1 MQINDMKPVT
11 LLFGHNGTGKSS
23 VLAAIDVIF
32 RPKYSLGGEGSLEA
46 KTPFYIGMI
55 TDFQHNYYCN
65 KACIVPFEIT
75 IKTTKVELQ
84 KIWPDG
90 LREGLN
96 IIPGN
101 TPESRVRITLTG
113 HFEPVERLPGTAEI
127 ILEQAK
133 ILSTVLYQFNPSVD
147 ERWLPELKTS
157 HSLPDREKIG
167 ERLLNSLTNIYS
179 NIGVA
184 RSLRNEKVAD
194 AQTHDEL
201 KTHISSFQSRLHQIK
216 HSELQSSQN
225 KFRTIREQFNKIAG
239 WGEIDFAEVERET
252 RELEVMTWDENGL
265 WLPVVQRGAGAE
277 QLLVIISEVVL
288 RGSLIIGIEE
298 MESNLDE
305 DTQKKLYDLLEL
317 LVRTPD
323 SGVGQIIATAHSYF
337 YGHELLSTEKWLVK
351 KDGSSSTI
359 EPWSNAAFQSLFQP
373 SSYHTERQIHQ
384 DNKTMAKKQ
393 TKRNRNKS

>member
-1 MQINDMKPVT
+1 MKPVT

-23 VLAAIDVIF
+23 ILAAIDVIF
-32 RPKYSLGGEGSLEA
+32 RPKYSSEGEGSPNV
-46 KTPFYIGMI
+46 KTAFYIGI
-55 TDFQHNYYCN
+55 IQDFQHNYYCN
-65 KACIVPFEIT
+65 KACVVPFEIT
-75 IKTTKVELQ
+75 IKTTKAELQ

-90 LREGLN
+90 FRERLN
-96 IIPGN
+96 IIPSN
-101 TPESRVRITLTG
+101 TPESRVRITLIG
-113 HFEPVERLPGTAEI
+113 RFQPVERLPGTAEI
-127 ILEQAK
+127 VLEQARV
-133 ILSTVLYQFNPSVD
+133 IGTVLYQFNPSVD
-147 ERWLPELKTS
+147 DRWLPGLKASYT
-157 HSLPDREKIG
+157 LPDREKIG
-167 ERLLNSLTNIYS
+167 ERLLNNLTNIYS

-194 AQTHDEL
+194 AQTHGEL

-288 RGSLIIGIEE
+288 RGSFIIGIEE

-317 LVRTPD
+317 LVGTPD

-337 YGHELLSTEKWLVK
+337 YGHELLSTEKWIVK
-351 KDGSSSTI
+351 KDGRSSTI
-359 EPWSNAAFQSLFQP
+359 EPWSNAAAQSLFQP
-373 SSYHTERQIHQ
+373 SSYRTERQIRQ
-384 DNKTMAKKQ
+384 DAKTMAKKQ
-393 TKRNRNKS
+393 AKRNQSKS